1 MWSVG
6 FETSSEKEKQLV
18 RWQLYELKILS
29 GLLSFWILYVQY
41 AGLQALFSLYEIE
54 GTMSEIH
61 ANHVLMVNSITELKA
76 HGHPRPS
83 KPK

>member
-1 MWSVG
+1 M
-6 FETSSEKEKQLV
+6 QMI
-18 RWQLYELKILS
+18 LKNIYILNAGS
-29 GLLSFWILYVQY
+29 HVIKPGLPV
-41 AGLQALFSLYEIE
+41 

-83 KPK
+83 KSKYHTDDPENNLDS